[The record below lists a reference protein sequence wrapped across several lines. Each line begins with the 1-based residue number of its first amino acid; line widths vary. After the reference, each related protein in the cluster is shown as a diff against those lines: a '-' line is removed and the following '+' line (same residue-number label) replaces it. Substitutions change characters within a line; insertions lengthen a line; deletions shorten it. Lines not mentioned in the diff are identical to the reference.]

1 MLYYRVKPEADQ
13 KPMLIRKCGRNEVWS
28 VYVKGELFTPNEA
41 LRKGLNRDYLE
52 AVDVNQ
58 RRTQKIFGVRMPTS
72 NASITP
78 AKSNQ
83 KQEVSSNAEIESIAR
98 FIVHSR
104 PDHPNERGSFTYTR
118 GASSTAGSASSA
130 TAGNGAAVRDTRQR
144 NTPHRIR
151 RRKEA

>member
-28 VYVKGELFTPNEA
+28 VYIKGELFTPNEA

-58 RRTQKIFGVRMPTS
+58 RRTQRIFGVRIPTS

-83 KQEVSSNAEIESIAR
+83 KQEASSNAEIESIAR

-118 GASSTAGSASSA
+118 GASSA
-130 TAGNGAAVRDTRQR
+130 TAGTGAAGAVRDTRQR